1 MCLLEIPSSVIHKD
15 SSEAQSQIER
25 EKALELSLQRRVVQE
40 EVEEIKVE
48 EIEKK
53 KVWMSNVNLRCNF
66 VFYIQAKKK

>member
-15 SSEAQSQIER
+15 SSEAQRQIER

-53 KVWMSNVNLRCNF
+53 KV
-66 VFYIQAKKK
+66 

>member
-15 SSEAQSQIER
+15 SSEAQIQIER

-53 KVWMSNVNLRCNF
+53 KV
-66 VFYIQAKKK
+66 

>member
-15 SSEAQSQIER
+15 SSEAQTQIER

-53 KVWMSNVNLRCNF
+53 KV
-66 VFYIQAKKK
+66 